1 MNHQLLPV
9 HIFSCGIPNK
19 LLNKYCFLFSEIT
32 EAVASMENSISQ
44 KVKLTLEKAM
54 APHCST
60 LAWKIPWMEEPGR
73 LQSMGA
79 RPAVEYQADERA
91 RVARLSWRVSGR

>member
-73 LQSMGA
+73 LQSMAGA
-79 RPAVEYQADERA
+79 WWAAVYG
-91 RVARLSWRVSGR
+91 VAQNRTRLK